1 MYLFLW
7 LETFSLILLSEH
19 YLLLL
24 SRDLFY
30 VCVYVCVRVTHTL
43 VHFIQ
48 YLKQLFQQSFE
59 LYYLPVLENTV
70 SLAYPQRVCSG
81 THLLE
86 TNTASL
92 DLRLAFAGS
101 TLWDEVG
108 SMVEKLTLWKAAV

>member
-19 YLLLL
+19 YLLPL

-30 VCVYVCVRVTHTL
+30 MCVYVCVTHSL
-43 VHFIQ
+43 VHLIQ

-108 SMVEKLTLWKAAV
+108 SMVEKLRRWEAAV